1 MHFRYSV
8 LVPRK
13 AKKPLQKVIKSSQH
27 APPARDFVGALTA
40 AYRRTGA
47 DHQGEEG
54 VAEQRCDPGGLQ
66 SGEFQRVLHAST
78 SGRSLFTK
86 IHD

>member
-1 MHFRYSV
+1 MSQ
-8 LVPRK
+8 

-54 VAEQRCDPGGLQ
+54 VAEQRCAPGGLQ
-66 SGEFQRVLHAST
+66 SGH
-78 SGRSLFTK
+78 SLFVVLAQGHSKNMALGKDTL
-86 IHD
+86 